1 MRSSSSTR
9 RYDLLAIDLDGT
21 LLDPAG
27 NISTQCA
34 RAIERAMAEG
44 VRVVV
49 CTGRG
54 YNECRHITSRIG
66 HVDPVVVAGGAII
79 SDAQTGRTIHRF
91 TMDPGL
97 VGRLVQSMT
106 APTPLSPHGHAAL
119 ILKDI
124 SGVRDSGPPEHDGH
138 DYLIV
143 SPRGEAGLDPI
154 SRWWFKEHKIAV
166 HIVPS
171 LEHDEH
177 PEHTVRVGICG
188 TRRNTAAAASELRT
202 RFEGDVAFHHFGAV
216 VPGTKGESDDD
227 RILILEAF
235 DRRVNKWNAIR
246 WLADR
251 DGIAH
256 ERVCAIGNDINDID
270 MLRSAGLGVA
280 MGNAIPE
287 AAAVAHRHT
296 LDNTSGGVAHAIDRV
311 LSGEW

>member
-1 MRSSSSTR
+1 MRSSSTSR

-27 NISTQCA
+27 NISAQCA
-34 RAIERAMAEG
+34 RAIERAMAQG

-54 YNECRHITSRIG
+54 FNECRHITARIG
-66 HVDPVVVAGGAII
+66 HVDPIVVAGGAMIA
-79 SDAQTGRTIHRF
+79 DAHSGRTIHRF
-91 TMDPGL
+91 TMDQGL
-97 VGRLVQSMT
+97 VRRLVASMT
-106 APTPLSPHGHAAL
+106 APTPLAPHGHAAL

-124 SGVRDSGPPEHDGH
+124 CGVRDSGLQDGH
-138 DYLIV
+138 DYLVV
-143 SPRGEAGLDPI
+143 SQRGEAGIDPI
-154 SRWWFKEHKIAV
+154 SRWWFKEHNIAIHV
-166 HIVPS
+166 VPS
-171 LEHDEH
+171 LDHDEH

-188 TRRNTAAAASELRT
+188 TRRHTASIADELRT
-202 RFEGDVAFHHFGAV
+202 RFEGQVTFHHFGAV
-216 VPGTKGESDDD
+216 VPGTRGESDDD

-235 DRRVNKWNAIR
+235 DRQVNKWNAIR

-251 DGIAH
+251 DNIAH
-256 ERVCAIGNDINDID
+256 ERICAIGNDINDID